1 MFHSRS
7 LAYKK
12 PYGAAPAGMKVEFA
26 AYPRREQG
34 ISRMTLWVEEDGQ
47 QAEAYPMRRFGL
59 AGARDEYGASFTPPH
74 AGLYWYWFTFDT
86 ADGPRFCARGY
97 GGRCEVLD
105 SMGDRFQLTVYD
117 PSYRPPRWFGEG
129 ITYNIFP
136 DRFCRDRDPVQPEG
150 EGIAPRV
157 LHENWDDLPVYRPD
171 EHGEILNNDFFGGTL
186 RMGTNATF
194 PPYEFVGDDGNV
206 QGIDADIAAAIAD
219 KLGMKVEITDM
230 EFDSL
235 IPALQSDTIDVALA
249 GMTVTPERQ
258 ESVDFSDSY
267 AKGVQVIIVP
277 EGSDIQTPD
286 DLEGKN
292 IGVQTGTTGDIYCTD
307 DYGQDHVKQ
316 FNNGPLAVAALV
328 NGQIDCV
335 VIDQEPAKNYVAAN
349 SGLKILDTS
358 YADEDYAI
366 AIKKGNTELLDKVNG
381 ALKELGEDG
390 TLQSIVDKYINA
402 DAQ

>member
-1 MFHSRS
+1 M
-7 LAYKK
+7 KK
-12 PYGAAPAGMKVEFA
+12 FTAAMLTMA
-26 AYPRREQG
+26 
-34 ISRMTLWVEEDGQ
+34 
-47 QAEAYPMRRFGL
+47 L
-59 AGARDEYGASFTPPH
+59 AGAMLTGCGSAASNT
-74 AGLYWYWFTFDT
+74 T
-86 ADGPRFCARGY
+86 AD
-97 GGRCEVLD
+97 D
-105 SMGDRFQLTVYD
+105 SAAKDNTAAAATD
-117 PSYRPPRWFGEG
+117 
-129 ITYNIFP
+129 
-136 DRFCRDRDPVQPEG
+136 
-150 EGIAPRV
+150 
-157 LHENWDDLPVYRPD
+157 
-171 EHGEILNNDFFGGTL
+171 GGTL

-194 PPYEFVGDDGNV
+194 PPYEFVGDDGSV

-230 EFDSL
+230 EFASL

-277 EGSDIQTPD
+277 EGSD
-286 DLEGKN
+286 
-292 IGVQTGTTGDIYCTD
+292 VQTGTTGDIYCTD

>member
-1 MFHSRS
+1 M
-7 LAYKK
+7 KK
-12 PYGAAPAGMKVEFA
+12 FTAAMLTMA
-26 AYPRREQG
+26 
-34 ISRMTLWVEEDGQ
+34 
-47 QAEAYPMRRFGL
+47 L
-59 AGARDEYGASFTPPH
+59 AGAMLTGCGSTASNT
-74 AGLYWYWFTFDT
+74 T
-86 ADGPRFCARGY
+86 AD
-97 GGRCEVLD
+97 D
-105 SMGDRFQLTVYD
+105 SAAKDNTAAAATD
-117 PSYRPPRWFGEG
+117 
-129 ITYNIFP
+129 
-136 DRFCRDRDPVQPEG
+136 
-150 EGIAPRV
+150 
-157 LHENWDDLPVYRPD
+157 
-171 EHGEILNNDFFGGTL
+171 GGTL

-194 PPYEFVGDDGNV
+194 PPYEFVGDDGSV

-307 DYGQDHVKQ
+307 DYVQDHVKQ